1 MYLPAVISS
10 GAKRSRE
17 ISEFMSDERKTPEMR
32 ATMTDLERLRH
43 SASHVLATAILK
55 IWPEAQFAAGPPV
68 ENGFYYDLDL
78 PHRISPDDFEKIEA
92 EMKKEIKANHPF
104 ERVEVSRDEAL
115 ALGKKGRLA
124 ALGERPEPSTFKLDI
139 IENIPPDEKISLYRS
154 GDFIDLCAGP
164 HVMRT
169 GNIGAFKLTNVASA
183 YYKGDEK
190 NPQLQRVY
198 GTAFKTKKELDD
210 YFAMLEEAKK
220 RDHRKLG
227 KELELFVFDDD
238 VGPGLPMF
246 LPRGAVI
253 AEELEKLA
261 KETEFAAGYQR
272 VRTPHIA
279 RESLYKKSGH
289 VPYYVESMFPPM
301 ELQAE
306 GELQL
311 RITED
316 RTTRRK
322 QSKELAEK
330 MGLTAESFKNVSTP
344 EAMLSYLRDVI
355 RAQPP
360 ENKERLRQIGDNDVV
375 TRLAT
380 AFMPDPDRYYLKAMN
395 CPHHHK
401 LFAALPRS
409 YRDLPLRLAEY
420 GTDYRY
426 EKSGELFGLMRV
438 RSLQMNDAHLYMTPE
453 QFEAEF
459 NAVNEMY
466 LNYFKLFGIDRYLM
480 RFSTH
485 DPAKLG
491 QKFVDEPELW
501 KKTEE
506 MTRNVL
512 KNSGINYVE
521 VPNEAAFYGPKIDVQ
536 AWSVIG
542 REFSIATNQVDF
554 AQPRSFD
561 LRYKDRDNIDKI
573 PICIHRAPLGTHER
587 FIGFLIEHYA
597 GNFPLWLSP
606 EQVRILT
613 ISDDPKLMDY
623 ARSILNEL
631 RAHQVRAEID
641 ESSDKINGKIQ
652 RAEQMKVHTMF
663 VIGKRDMDADA
674 VSVRVHGKGN
684 LGAKPRTEAITGI
697 LMSIKERRA
706 S

>member
-1 MYLPAVISS
+1 
-10 GAKRSRE
+10 
-17 ISEFMSDERKTPEMR
+17 
-32 ATMTDLERLRH
+32 
-43 SASHVLATAILK
+43 
-55 IWPEAQFAAGPPV
+55 
-68 ENGFYYDLDL
+68 
-78 PHRISPDDFEKIEA
+78 
-92 EMKKEIKANHPF
+92 MKKEIKANHPF
-104 ERVEVSRDEAL
+104 ERMEVSRDEAL
-115 ALGKKGRLA
+115 ELGKKGRLA
-124 ALGERPEPSTFKLDI
+124 ALSDRPEPSKYKIDI
-139 IENIPPDEKISLYRS
+139 IENIPADEKISLYRS

-190 NPQLQRVY
+190 NPQLQRIY

-253 AEELEKLA
+253 ADELEKLA

-279 RESLYKKSGH
+279 RESMYLKSGH
-289 VPYYVESMFPPM
+289 LPYYEESMFPPM
-301 ELQAE
+301 EL
-306 GELQL
+306 
-311 RITED
+311 ED
-316 RTTRRK
+316 RLP
-322 QSKELAEK
+322 S
-330 MGLTAESFKNVSTP
+330 
-344 EAMLSYLRDVI
+344 LS
-355 RAQPP
+355 
-360 ENKERLRQIGDNDVV
+360 
-375 TRLAT
+375 RLAGFQPAEDQGRQDARLPSQAGSST
-380 AFMPDPDRYYLKAMN
+380 SDRYYLKAMN

-401 LFAALPRS
+401 LFAAIPRS

-420 GTDYRY
+420 GTCYRY
-426 EKSGELFGLMRV
+426 EQSGELFGLMRV
-438 RSLQMNDAHLYMTPE
+438 RSLQMNDAHLYMTQE

-466 LNYFKLFGIDRYLM
+466 LKYFKLFGIDKYLM

-485 DPAKLG
+485 DPTKLG

-512 KNSGINYVE
+512 KNSGITYVE

-597 GNFPLWLSP
+597 GNFPLWLAP
-606 EQVRILT
+606 EQVRILP
-613 ISDDPKLMDY
+613 IGDDAKVLEY
-623 ARSILNEL
+623 STSILNEL
-631 RAHQVRAEID
+631 RGHQVRAELD
-641 ESSDKINGKIQ
+641 ESTDNINGKIQ

-663 VIGKRDMDADA
+663 VIGKRDMEASA

-684 LGAKPRTEAITGI
+684 LGAKPRVEAIAEI
-697 LMSIKERRA
+697 VQSIRERRA
-706 S
+706 

>member
-1 MYLPAVISS
+1 MA
-10 GAKRSRE
+10 E
-17 ISEFMSDERKTPEMR
+17 ERKTLEQR
-32 ATMTDLERLRH
+32 EQMTDLERLRH

-68 ENGFYYDLDL
+68 ENGFYYDVDL

-104 ERVEVSRDEAL
+104 ERIEVSRDEAL
-115 ALGKKGRLA
+115 QLGKKGRLA
-124 ALGERPEPSTFKLDI
+124 GLGERPEPSKFKLDI

-169 GNIGAFKLTNVASA
+169 GNVGAFKLTSVASA

-210 YFAMLEEAKK
+210 YFTMLEEAKK

-227 KELELFVFDDD
+227 RELELFVLDDD

-246 LPRGAVI
+246 LPRGAAI

-261 KETEFAAGYQR
+261 KETEFASGYQR
-272 VRTPHIA
+272 VRTPDIA

-289 VPYYVESMFPPM
+289 LPYYAESMFPPM
-301 ELQAE
+301 ELAE
-306 GELQL
+306 
-311 RITED
+311 D
-316 RTTRRK
+316 
-322 QSKELAEK
+322 
-330 MGLTAESFKNVSTP
+330 V
-344 EAMLSYLRDVI
+344 EATKRDVLK
-355 RAQPP
+355 R
-360 ENKERLRQIGDNDVV
+360 ESGE
-375 TRLAT
+375 TSST
-380 AFMPDPDRYYLKAMN
+380 RYYLRAMN

-438 RSLQMNDAHLYMTPE
+438 RSLHMNDAHIYCTPE
-453 QFEAEF
+453 QFADEF
-459 NAVNEMY
+459 NAVNQMY
-466 LNYFKLFGIDRYLM
+466 LTYFKLFGIEKYLM

-485 DPAKLG
+485 DPSKLG
-491 QKFVDEPELW
+491 QKFVNEPELW
-501 KKTEE
+501 KQTEE
-506 MTRNVL
+506 MTRSVL

-536 AWSVIG
+536 VWSVIG
-542 REFSIATNQVDF
+542 REFTLATNQVDF
-554 AQPRSFD
+554 AQPRR
-561 LRYKDRDNIDKI
+561 LNLVYKDRDNTDKI

-606 EQVRILT
+606 EQMRILT
-613 ISDDPKLMDY
+613 IGDDPKLMDY
-623 ARSILNEL
+623 ARWILKEL
-631 RAHQVRAEID
+631 RADQVRAELD
-641 ESSDKINGKIQ
+641 GSSDKINGKIQ

-684 LGAKPRTEAITGI
+684 LGAKPRTEAIAEI
-697 LMSIKERRA
+697 LQAIKERRA
-706 S
+706 

>member
-1 MYLPAVISS
+1 M
-10 GAKRSRE
+10 
-17 ISEFMSDERKTPEMR
+17 
-32 ATMTDLERLRH
+32 
-43 SASHVLATAILK
+43 
-55 IWPEAQFAAGPPV
+55 
-68 ENGFYYDLDL
+68 ENGFYYDVDL
-78 PHRISPDDFEKIEA
+78 PHRISPEDFEKIEA

-104 ERVEVSRDEAL
+104 ERIEVSRDEAL
-115 ALGKKGRLA
+115 QLGKKGRLA
-124 ALGERPEPSTFKLDI
+124 GLGERPEPSKFKLDI
-139 IENIPPDEKISLYRS
+139 IENIPADEKISLYRS

-169 GNIGAFKLTNVASA
+169 GNIGAFKLTSVASA

-198 GTAFKTKKELDD
+198 GTAFKTRKELDD

-227 KELELFVFDDD
+227 KELELFVLDDD

-253 AEELEKLA
+253 VEELEKLA
-261 KETEFAAGYQR
+261 KETEFASGYQR
-272 VRTPHIA
+272 VRTPDIA

-289 VPYYVESMFPPM
+289 LPYYAESMFPPM
-301 ELQAE
+301 ELAE
-306 GELQL
+306 D
-311 RITED
+311 TEA
-316 RTTRRK
+316 TK
-322 QSKELAEK
+322 
-330 MGLTAESFKNVSTP
+330 
-344 EAMLSYLRDVI
+344 RDVLK
-355 RAQPP
+355 R
-360 ENKERLRQIGDNDVV
+360 ETGE
-375 TRLAT
+375 TSST
-380 AFMPDPDRYYLKAMN
+380 RYYLRAMN

-438 RSLQMNDAHLYMTPE
+438 RSLHMNDAHIYCTPE
-453 QFEAEF
+453 QFADEF
-459 NAVNEMY
+459 NAVNQMY
-466 LNYFKLFGIDRYLM
+466 LKYFKLFGVEKYLM

-485 DPAKLG
+485 DPARLG

-501 KKTEE
+501 KQTED

-536 AWSVIG
+536 VWSVIG
-542 REFSIATNQVDF
+542 REFTLATNQVDF
-554 AQPRSFD
+554 AQPRR
-561 LRYKDRDNIDKI
+561 LNLAYKDRDNIEKI

-613 ISDDPKLMDY
+613 IGDDPKLTDY
-623 ARSILNEL
+623 ARSILKEL
-631 RAHQVRAEID
+631 RAHQVRAELD
-641 ESSDKINGKIQ
+641 DSSDKINGKIQ

-684 LGAKPRTEAITGI
+684 LGAKPRGETIAEI
-697 LMSIKERRA
+697 LQSIKERRA
-706 S
+706 